1 MGLSV
6 CEQAQDEKS
15 HGAKKTVSATPR
27 THISDTETSVV
38 NIPPVAPSWA
48 SLVSGA
54 SNCSQ
59 PPRVLPILEAHTVDT
74 QRRNRSFFFPLALH
88 DPGIPSWASHKSSSC
103 HVSSTHTTICSFS
116 RHNLR
121 TLSSV
126 GRLALRVRTRLLSCA
141 RRRQV
146 LSNTEFDVIIG
157 CGTVR

>member
-6 CEQAQDEKS
+6 CEQAQEKKN
-15 HGAKKTVSATPR
+15 HRAKMVVSGTPR

-38 NIPPVAPSWA
+38 NIPPAAPSWD

-54 SNCSQ
+54 SDCSQ
-59 PPRVLPILEAHTVDT
+59 PPRVLPILEAPTVDT
-74 QRRNRSFFFPLALH
+74 QRRNRSFFPLALH

-103 HVSSTHTTICSFS
+103 HVSSTHTNICSFS

-126 GRLALRVRTRLLSCA
+126 GRLALRVRARLLSCA

-157 CGTVR
+157 CGTVC

>member
-74 QRRNRSFFFPLALH
+74 QRRNRSFFFLWLCMILGYRAGHPIRVAHAMSVQHTQLFVLLA
-88 DPGIPSWASHKSSSC
+88 G
-103 HVSSTHTTICSFS
+103 TTC
-116 RHNLR
+116 
-121 TLSSV
+121 
-126 GRLALRVRTRLLSCA
+126 GR
-141 RRRQV
+141 
-146 LSNTEFDVIIG
+146 
-157 CGTVR
+157 